1 MKPGDPNRENG
12 AAIYAT
18 AGALM
23 HPARPLITFVE
34 PFLADQCNVRES
46 SIIAYRGGLRRFIT
60 WLGERGLLSATRETI
75 IAYKRD
81 MESQSLSANSLSTYL
96 VVVRK
101 FFEWLEGMKL
111 YPNVAKGVK
120 GAKTGRGFKK
130 DCLTREQAIELLA
143 GIDRSTL
150 LGKRDFAL
158 VNLLIRTGLRT
169 VEVARANVADIRQEG
184 GEARLLIQG
193 KGRDSKDDFVLL
205 TQPALRP
212 LRAYLQDRGVLD
224 DAGPLFVSLSDRCL
238 GGRLTT
244 RTIRRI
250 VKDGLR
256 EIGLDSNRLT
266 AHSLRHTAVTF
277 SLRGGASLQ
286 DAQAMARHASI
297 NTTMVYSH
305 NVKRFD
311 QAGERKIDAW
321 LDSNVAE
328 EGCAI

>member
-1 MKPGDPNRENG
+1 MVTGDSTRIGTTEL
-12 AAIYAT
+12 T
-18 AGALM
+18 A
-23 HPARPLITFVE
+23 PADVVPQAGQHLTAFVE
-34 PFLADQCNVRES
+34 PFLADQCNVRKS
-46 SIIAYRGGLRRFIT
+46 SIIAYRGGLRRFLG
-60 WLGERGLLSATRETI
+60 WLELRGDHRPTRDTI

-81 MESQSLSANSLSTYL
+81 MESLGLSANSLSTYL
-96 VVVRK
+96 VVVRR

-120 GAKTGRGFKK
+120 GAKNGRGFRK

-150 LGKRDFAL
+150 LGRRDFAL
-158 VNLLIRTGLRT
+158 INLLIRTGLRT
-169 VEVARANVADIRQEG
+169 IEVARADIDDIRQEG
-184 GEARLLIQG
+184 GEARLFIQG

-205 TQPALRP
+205 TQATLKP
-212 LRAYLQDRGVLD
+212 LRLYLAARGPVEETS
-224 DAGPLFVSLSDRCL
+224 PLFASLSDRNL
-238 GGRLTT
+238 GSRLTT

-250 VKDGLR
+250 VKDRLHS
-256 EIGLDSNRLT
+256 IGLDSNRLT

-305 NVKRFD
+305 NVNRFD
-311 QAGERKIDAW
+311 QAGVRKVDAW
-321 LDSNVAE
+321 LDNPDE
-328 EGCAI
+328 ERAAL